1 MDFLYEIKE
10 NFSSTVT
17 EHLDK
22 LSREALLSQEDPAT
36 MRDCTAQRIRRAIM
50 NRIFGNVNHKTPI
63 VWLHESLRL
72 GNFIPLNAF
81 SQKGKDTQADT
92 EQDPDP
98 YLRLMHLDP
107 D

>member
-1 MDFLYEIKE
+1 
-10 NFSSTVT
+10 
-17 EHLDK
+17 
-22 LSREALLSQEDPAT
+22 

-72 GNFIPLNAF
+72 GNFIPLNTF